1 MKTPISSSCLGV
13 VQGNI
18 KLSPVT
24 PMGHEIFVLVQKE
37 SNVED
42 KKVLVCTLK
51 DCLPSL
57 PQNKKAKK

>member
-1 MKTPISSSCLGV
+1 
-13 VQGNI
+13 
-18 KLSPVT
+18 
-24 PMGHEIFVLVQKE
+24 MGHEIFVLVQKE